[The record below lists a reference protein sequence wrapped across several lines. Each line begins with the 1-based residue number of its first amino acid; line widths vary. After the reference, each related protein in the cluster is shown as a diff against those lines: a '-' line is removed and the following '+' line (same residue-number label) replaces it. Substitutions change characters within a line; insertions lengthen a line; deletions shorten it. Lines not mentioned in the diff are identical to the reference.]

1 MTGIEPAPTAWEAV
15 VLPLNYI
22 RILFSQLVYFTTPL
36 HFCLMF
42 ERLFLFPHVKQTPF
56 MTAPDPDEFICV
68 TACFQAPLFAVS
80 ITFRYLNAFCFPCT
94 FRFNRTRFSLLVDF
108 RFFTLPSLSVLSR
121 FFRTLLFPVRYDL
134 LSSSAFCRQYN
145 LSVFERFLLSV
156 RLLRFRLFRRLYFF
170 RYKAFLCLYVFD
182 RYTASYF
189 FLVYKASK
197 KFLDTLPA
205 QAYNVCTYVYY
216 SNHILIVR

>member
-56 MTAPDPDEFICV
+56 MTAPEPDEFICV
-68 TACFQAPLFAVS
+68 TVCFQAPLFAVS

-108 RFFTLPSLSVLSR
+108 RFFYPSFAFRVISVFQNAFISRALRLAFKLRFLPSV
-121 FFRTLLFPVRYDL
+121 
-134 LSSSAFCRQYN
+134 
-145 LSVFERFLLSV
+145 
-156 RLLRFRLFRRLYFF
+156 
-170 RYKAFLCLYVFD
+170 
-182 RYTASYF
+182 
-189 FLVYKASK
+189 
-197 KFLDTLPA
+197 
-205 QAYNVCTYVYY
+205 
-216 SNHILIVR
+216 

>member
-1 MTGIEPAPTAWEAV
+1 MERMTGIEPAPTAWEAV

-94 FRFNRTRFSLLVDF
+94 FRFNRTRFSFIVDF

-170 RYKAFLCLYVFD
+170 RYKAFYVYMFLTD
-182 RYTASYF
+182 IPHHTF
-189 FLVYKASK
+189 FLFTKQAK
-197 KFLDTLPA
+197 NFLTPCLHR
-205 QAYNVCTYVYY
+205 
-216 SNHILIVR
+216 HIMYAHMYITVIIF

>member
-80 ITFRYLNAFCFPCT
+80 ITFRYLNAFCFPYGYCA
-94 FRFNRTRFSLLVDF
+94 FVCSGIFI
-108 RFFTLPSLSVLSR
+108 
-121 FFRTLLFPVRYDL
+121 
-134 LSSSAFCRQYN
+134 SSAIKLFY
-145 LSVFERFLLSV
+145 VYMFLT
-156 RLLRFRLFRRLYFF
+156 
-170 RYKAFLCLYVFD
+170 D
-182 RYTASYF
+182 IPHHTF
-189 FLVYKASK
+189 FLFTKQAK
-197 KFLDTLPA
+197 NFLTPCLHR
-205 QAYNVCTYVYY
+205 
-216 SNHILIVR
+216 HIMYAHMYITVIIF